1 MAQRAAHR
9 SAIVNQIKSKSRAR
23 DVGDAPEAEADAGTA
38 VAETEPAVA
47 DTTPVAETTPATNA
61 DAAEY
66 YIISA
71 KYGDVD
77 LVAIDGDVD
86 FTDSFNQ

>member
-1 MAQRAAHR
+1 MAQKAAHK
-9 SAIVNQIKSKSRAR
+9 SAIVNKMKSRAR
-23 DVGDAPEAEADAGTA
+23 DVGDAP
-38 VAETEPAVA
+38 VAEVEAEPAVADPEPA
-47 DTTPVAETTPATNA
+47 DTTPVAETTPATNT

>member
-1 MAQRAAHR
+1 M
-9 SAIVNQIKSKSRAR
+9 KSRAR
-23 DVGDAPEAEADAGTA
+23 DVGDAP
-38 VAETEPAVA
+38 VAEVEAEPAVA
-47 DTTPVAETTPATNA
+47 DTATDPEAPVADTTPATNA